1 VSEPGNRRR
10 GTARPA
16 SGIPKGGAVKR
27 RRRRSRDVALVAVPV
42 LALAFTACGGDDD
55 TAYCV
60 DQNDQIVENQYCDDD
75 ARSGGSGFFWLY
87 GGSLASGNRYAPGAR
102 LKGGD
107 KVAASN
113 IAENARRGGFGSS
126 SSKASGVGRAAAS
139 HSGGG

>member
-1 VSEPGNRRR
+1 MSQ
-10 GTARPA
+10 
-16 SGIPKGGAVKR
+16 R

-75 ARSGGSGFFWLY
+75 ARTGGSGFFWLY
-87 GGSLASGNRYAPGAR
+87 GGSLSAATATPPAQR
-102 LKGGD
+102 LKGGEQ
-107 KVAASN
+107 VAASN

-126 SSKASGVGRAAAS
+126 GSKTSASGVGRAAAS

>member
-1 VSEPGNRRR
+1 MSQRRR
-10 GTARPA
+10 F
-16 SGIPKGGAVKR
+16 
-27 RRRRSRDVALVAVPV
+27 RSRDVALVAVPA
-42 LALAFTACGGDDD
+42 LAFAFTACAGDDD

-60 DQNDQIVENQYCDDD
+60 DQNDQIVENRYCDDE
-75 ARSGGSGFFWLY
+75 AVRGGGGFFWLY
-87 GGSLASGNRYAPGAR
+87 GASLASGNRYVPGAR

-126 SSKASGVGRAAAS
+126 SGSRSKASGVGRAAS

>member
-1 VSEPGNRRR
+1 MSQ
-10 GTARPA
+10 
-16 SGIPKGGAVKR
+16 R

-42 LALAFTACGGDDD
+42 LAFAFTACGGDDD

-75 ARSGGSGFFWLY
+75 AFDGDNGGSFFWFY
-87 GGSLASGNRYAPGAR
+87 GGHPVSGSRYAKGTK

-107 KVAASN
+107 RVAASN

-126 SSKASGVGRAAAS
+126 SGSKSSSSGVGRASAHS
-139 HSGGG
+139 SGGG

>member
-1 VSEPGNRRR
+1 MSPRRR
-10 GTARPA
+10 L
-16 SGIPKGGAVKR
+16 
-27 RRRRSRDVALVAVPV
+27 RSRDVALVAVPV

-75 ARSGGSGFFWLY
+75 ARTGGSGFFWLY
-87 GGSLASGNRYAPGAR
+87 GGSLLNGNRYATGQR
-102 LKGGD
+102 LKGGE

-113 IAENARRGGFGSS
+113 VAENARRGGFGSS
-126 SSKASGVGRAAAS
+126 SKTSASGVGRAAAS